1 MDCTANAEISPTWP
15 PSWHRGSLKSFEVSL
30 DSVCYPFDA
39 PVIPLSAY
47 FTMRL
52 PIAWGI
58 VSLLAVIPSSVL
70 ATVLAIDYGAEFIT
84 ASLMKPGLPFD
95 VLLNKD
101 SKRKI
106 SSAVGWKRSD
116 RVFGGDATQL
126 VCTQISHITERRN
139 SQIIRRQDSQR
150 TRSPMSSSYRQHPT
164 TPSLPSTSPKSPPPN
179 SQSRCGKRWTWY
191 GVTERSGA
199 PRSSSRCNS
208 HM

>member
-1 MDCTANAEISPTWP
+1 
-15 PSWHRGSLKSFEVSL
+15 
-30 DSVCYPFDA
+30 
-39 PVIPLSAY
+39 
-47 FTMRL
+47 MRL

-126 VCTQISHITERRN
+126 VCAQSSTSERKN
-139 SQIIRRQDSQR
+139 SQFIIRLQDSQR
-150 TRSPMSSSYRQHPT
+150 IPSPMSSFYRQRHST
-164 TPSLPSTSPKSPPPN
+164 LNLPNTLPKSPPPN
-179 SQSRCGKRWTWY
+179 SQSRCGKRWTWF
-191 GVTERSGA
+191 GVTEQSGV

-208 HM
+208 RT